1 MAARIRD
8 HDWSSTPF
16 GRIDGWPQALKIAL
30 GLCLNSSYPT
40 AIYWGADLRLL
51 YNDAWAPIPADR
63 HPWSLGRPAA
73 EVWPDIWPIVGPQ
86 FDNVVATG
94 RGFSAFD
101 QMLPM
106 ERGGRRSESYW
117 NYSFTP
123 ILDEGAGV
131 VGVLNQ
137 GHETTDLVRTAR
149 SREFLFEAADRIRA
163 ATAPGSRP
171 ADVLSAVLP
180 LVGTSLAA
188 TRAGYV
194 DVRGERDAAEL
205 RGLWSGCG
213 DGLKPGP
220 ISLRALGWRD
230 ADSDGT
236 FVADDLP
243 DVEPFNRGVAS
254 RLVAPVS
261 RGGKVMAA
269 VFVDRAAPSEW
280 TVYDRQAARE
290 VADRLWLGHEQAGA
304 MWRLR
309 ESEARLSAIF
319 GQSAV
324 GMSEM
329 ALDGRFLRVNAAM
342 ARLLGRAPE
351 SLRHVTMAEVS
362 HPDDRDD
369 VARRFGRAV
378 ETGEAFDIEKRCL
391 RPDGTAPWAVS
402 NVTVLVGEDGD
413 PSGFFGVTADVSER
427 REAERMRSLLLAELN
442 HRVKNNL
449 ATVQALA
456 RQTQRSAVDLD
467 DFQATFNARLMALSR
482 AHDLLMRETWSSA
495 QLGELAAVTLAP
507 FGIAAGRVTVG
518 GDPVRLSPTAA
529 VTMTMAL
536 HELASNAQKYGALSV
551 PNGEV
556 ALGWAIGDDGR
567 RLEMAWRESGGPQVN
582 EPARRGYGCRLIE
595 RGIVQELGGEAR
607 IDFAPDGVACTL
619 LVPLSQKV
627 LAQ

>member
-1 MAARIRD
+1 MAVRIRD

-16 GRIDGWPQALKIAL
+16 GPIDDWPPALRIAL

-40 AIYWGADLRLL
+40 AIYWGDDLRLL
-51 YNDAWAPIPADR
+51 YNDAWSPIPADR

-73 EVWPDIWPIVGPQ
+73 EVWRDIWPIVGPQ
-86 FDNVVATG
+86 FEQVVATG
-94 RGFSAFD
+94 RGVSVFD

-106 ERGGRRSESYW
+106 DRGGRLAETYW

-123 ILDEGAGV
+123 ILDDSTGV

-137 GHETTDLVRTAR
+137 GHETTDLVRTAQ
-149 SREFLFEAADRIRA
+149 SREFLFQAADRIRA
-163 ATAPGSRP
+163 ATAPGARP
-171 ADVLSAVLP
+171 GDVLSSVLP
-180 LVGTSLAA
+180 LVGNSLSAL
-188 TRAGYV
+188 RVGYV
-194 DVRGERDAAEL
+194 DVNGERDVGEL
-205 RGLWSGCG
+205 RGLWSAGA
-213 DGLKPGP
+213 DALKTGP
-220 ISLRALGWRD
+220 LPLGALGWRD
-230 ADSDGT
+230 AEDGT
-236 FVADDLP
+236 FVAEDLADDHA
-243 DVEPFNRGVAS
+243 FNRGVAS
-254 RLVAPVS
+254 RLVAPVA
-261 RGGKVMAA
+261 RGGRVMAA
-269 VFVDRAAPSEW
+269 LFVDRATASEW
-280 TVYDRQAARE
+280 SVHDRHAARE
-290 VADRLWLGHEQAGA
+290 VADRLWLGHEQATSL
-304 MWRLR
+304 WRLR

-324 GMSEM
+324 GLSEM
-329 ALDGRFLRVNAAM
+329 ALDGRFLRVNGAM
-342 ARLLGRAPE
+342 ARLLGRSPE
-351 SLRHVTMAEVS
+351 TLRQVTMAQLA

-369 VARRFGRAV
+369 IERRFARAV
-378 ETGEAFDIEKRCL
+378 QTGEAFDLEERCL
-391 RPDGTAPWAVS
+391 RPDGSATWAVS
-402 NVTVLVGEDGD
+402 NVTVLVDEGGG
-413 PSGFFGVTADVSER
+413 PSGFFGVTADVTDR

-456 RQTQRSAVDLD
+456 RQTQRSAVDLE
-467 DFQATFNARLMALSR
+467 DFQTTFNARLMALSR

-495 QLGELAAVTLAP
+495 QLIELAAVTLAP
-507 FGIAAGRVTVG
+507 FGVAAGRVTVG

-551 PNGEV
+551 PNGQV
-556 ALGWAIGDDGR
+556 ALDWTIGDDGR
-567 RLEMAWRESGGPQVN
+567 RLEMAWRETGGPQVS

-607 IDFAPDGVACTL
+607 IDFAPEGVACTL